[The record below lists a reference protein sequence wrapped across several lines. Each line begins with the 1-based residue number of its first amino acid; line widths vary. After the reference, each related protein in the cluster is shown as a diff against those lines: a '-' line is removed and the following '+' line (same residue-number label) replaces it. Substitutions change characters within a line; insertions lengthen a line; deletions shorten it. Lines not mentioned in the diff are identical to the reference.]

1 MFIVALLIKKKN
13 KPRNNSGI
21 HHNGM
26 INKLLQP
33 YNTKKEQIANARN
46 NTGEC
51 KKFILSEKKT
61 YIKVYKCTYCKIA
74 GI

>member
-1 MFIVALLIKKKN
+1 
-13 KPRNNSGI
+13 
-21 HHNGM
+21 M

-61 YIKVYKCTYCKIA
+61 YIKVYKCTYCKRLT
-74 GI
+74 